1 MHSEKENIL
10 KSATKPIDENER
22 LKALFEYEI
31 LDTESEKAFD
41 DLTLLASEICETPI
55 SLISLVDPDR
65 QWFKSKVGVDVDS
78 TDRDIAFCS
87 HAILQDDLF
96 EVQNALKDERFFDNP
111 LVTSDPNIRFYAGT
125 PLVSPSGQ
133 KIGTLC
139 VISDK
144 PKKLTSSQKK
154 ALTILGREVISQLEL
169 RMNNK
174 KLEIANNYKT
184 EFLSNASHEIRTP
197 LNAIIGLSGLILENK
212 ELKEK
217 FAEQYDF
224 IEQIDFSGKQLLN
237 IINSILDLS
246 KIEAGKMELEPVECH
261 LLQYI
266 NNIFISLSGKAKAKL
281 INYSKEYNFSQSEP
295 APELVIIDEPKLGQ
309 VLTNILGNAI
319 KFTPANKSIKLTVSV
334 NRNMLSITVTD
345 EGVGISPEEQALLF
359 NKYTQVGSNKTE
371 GTGLGLSITK
381 GLIDL
386 MGGSINLKSELGK
399 GTSVSFELPFE
410 IPDVTSAMKK
420 ETSQLDLATLSKL
433 SILVVE
439 DNKVNQ
445 MVIIAMLKSLKVTA
459 NIVGSGEEAL
469 DDLKTH
475 QYDVILM
482 DINLP
487 GIDGVE
493 TTQNIKALNI
503 KSYIL
508 ALTADVYRTSE
519 DKKLFNNFLT
529 KPILLDDLKDALLQ
543 AVAEISGNS

>member
-1 MHSEKENIL
+1 M
-10 KSATKPIDENER
+10 KSATKPLNENER
-22 LKALFEYEI
+22 LRALFEYEI
-31 LDTESEKAFD
+31 LDTGSEKAFD

-78 TDRDIAFCS
+78 TDREIAFCS

-174 KLEIANNYKT
+174 KLAIANNYKT

-266 NNIFISLSGKAKAKL
+266 NNVFISLSGKAKAKS
-281 INYSKEYNFSQSEP
+281 INYSKEYDFSQSEP

-334 NRNMLSITVTD
+334 NSNMLTITVTD
-345 EGVGISPEEQALLF
+345 EGVGISPEEQTLLF
-359 NKYTQVGSNKTE
+359 NKYAQAGSNKAE

-386 MGGSINLKSELGK
+386 MGGSINLKSEPGK
-399 GTSVSFELPFE
+399 GTSVSFNLPFE

-420 ETSQLDLATLSKL
+420 ETSQLDLAALSKL

-445 MVIIAMLKSLKVTA
+445 MVIMAMLKSLKVTA

>member
-1 MHSEKENIL
+1 L
-10 KSATKPIDENER
+10 KSATKPLNENER
-22 LKALFEYEI
+22 LRALFEYEI
-31 LDTESEKAFD
+31 LDTGSEKAFD

-78 TDRDIAFCS
+78 TDREIAFCS

-144 PKKLTSSQKK
+144 PKKLTPSQKK

-174 KLEIANNYKT
+174 KLAIANNYKT

-266 NNIFISLSGKAKAKL
+266 NNVFISLSGKAKAKS
-281 INYSKEYNFSQSEP
+281 INYSKEYDFSQSEP

-334 NRNMLSITVTD
+334 NSNMLTITVTD
-345 EGVGISPEEQALLF
+345 EGVGISSEEQTLLF
-359 NKYTQVGSNKTE
+359 NKYAQAGSNKAE

-386 MGGSINLKSELGK
+386 MGGSINLKSEPGK
-399 GTSVSFELPFE
+399 GTSVSFNLPFE

-420 ETSQLDLATLSKL
+420 ETSQLDLAAVSKL

>member
-1 MHSEKENIL
+1 L
-10 KSATKPIDENER
+10 KSATKPLNENER
-22 LKALFEYEI
+22 LRALFEYEI
-31 LDTESEKAFD
+31 LDTGSEKAFD

-78 TDRDIAFCS
+78 TDREIAFCS

-174 KLEIANNYKT
+174 KLAIANNYKT

-266 NNIFISLSGKAKAKL
+266 SNVFISLSGKAKAKS
-281 INYSKEYNFSQSEP
+281 INYSKEYDFSQSEP

-334 NRNMLSITVTD
+334 NSNMLTITVTD
-345 EGVGISPEEQALLF
+345 EGVGISSEEQTLLF
-359 NKYTQVGSNKTE
+359 NKYAQAGSNKAE

-386 MGGSINLKSELGK
+386 MGGSINLKSEPGK
-399 GTSVSFELPFE
+399 GTSVSFNLPFE

-420 ETSQLDLATLSKL
+420 ETSQLDLAAVSKL

>member
-1 MHSEKENIL
+1 M